1 VVGPLLGLVTI
12 KQAFQHCKLTS
23 SDVRLMLPNPYIG
36 SPTSPSLIQEKKKKK
51 KKTPKKQEKSVDFFF
66 FAQ

>member
-36 SPTSPSLIQEKKKKK
+36 SPTKKKKK
-51 KKTPKKQEKSVDFFF
+51 KQKKKPKKQEKSVDFFF

>member
-51 KKTPKKQEKSVDFFF
+51 KKKKKTKETGKIG
-66 FAQ
+66 